1 MHLPKARLLYLL
13 IQNIGVVLL
22 LEPVDGLLLVGL
34 VQVADDTSGSLSS
47 GNTVTVTAHDNVEV
61 HTVDT
66 NTWVVLDTQVDVLV
80 DTETKVTGGTEVSS
94 LQLELLDS
102 ETSLQDLLGLGAS
115 DGHVH
120 RDLLVSSDT
129 ESSDSVSG
137 LGLDWRLTGQ
147 LLQHLGGTGQSVT
160 GLSDTDV
167 QDQLL
172 DTQLTHRVLGGHFGL
187 FLLWVGEEW
196 KFRYGFFFST
206 RCFDARSVQC
216 LLSRGSRAVRE
227 GSSPGMERA
236 WLLGFNHGGK
246 RKLFDFFHSFF
257 SIIIAVGHQYR
268 DLFVTLPKLV
278 VLPWIFK
285 MFA

>member
-13 IQNIGVVLL
+13 IQNVGVVLL

-34 VQVADDTSGSLSS
+34 VQVANDTSGSLSS
-47 GNTVTVTAHDNVEV
+47 GNTVTVAAHDNVEV
-61 HTVDT
+61 HTVNT

-187 FLLWVGEEW
+187 FLLG
-196 KFRYGFFFST
+196 G
-206 RCFDARSVQC
+206 
-216 LLSRGSRAVRE
+216 G
-227 GSSPGMERA
+227 GMEIS
-236 WLLGFNHGGK
+236 L
-246 RKLFDFFHSFF
+246 
-257 SIIIAVGHQYR
+257 
-268 DLFVTLPKLV
+268 
-278 VLPWIFK
+278 
-285 MFA
+285 